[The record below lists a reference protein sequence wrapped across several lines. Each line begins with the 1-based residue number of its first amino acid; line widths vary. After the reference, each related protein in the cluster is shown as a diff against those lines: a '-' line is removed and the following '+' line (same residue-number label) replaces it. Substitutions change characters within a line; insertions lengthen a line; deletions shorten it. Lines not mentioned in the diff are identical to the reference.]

1 MRLGPAVAIA
11 TLIAGF
17 VLRPAFPETA
27 GVQFLSELTWTG
39 SDPRV
44 GGLSALVMRDGGMSA
59 YALSDSGWLL
69 DVDIDRTAH
78 VLEGISVS
86 KITNLVVD
94 RAAPDAVNDSEGMAV
109 GRDGSVFVSY
119 ERHHIIARFAPDQ
132 DGNAV
137 ALPADAFRD
146 LGKNTGLEALAI
158 DERGQV
164 FTLPERPASKA
175 KGFPVWRW
183 DGSDW
188 MQAFHLPARDGFW
201 AVSAEFGPDGRFYLL
216 ERRLTFLGFQ
226 SRLRRWEIK
235 DDQPNEET
243 VLLTTPAGRFGN
255 LEGVSLWRDESGAVR
270 VSLISDNNYWPLMR
284 MQLVE
289 FVLTE

>member
-17 VLRPAFPETA
+17 VLRPVLPETE
-27 GVQFLSELTWTG
+27 GVQLPSELTWTG
-39 SDPRV
+39 VDPRV
-44 GGLSALVMRDGGMSA
+44 GGLSALVLRDGGMSA
-59 YALSDSGWLL
+59 LALSDSGWMLNL
-69 DVDIDRTAH
+69 EVERVDGRPVGVT
-78 VLEGISVS
+78 VS
-86 KITNLVVD
+86 KITNLVVEHASQD
-94 RAAPDAVNDSEGMAV
+94 PVNDSEGMAL
-109 GRDGSVFVSY
+109 GQDGSVFVSY
-119 ERHHIIARFAPDQ
+119 ERHHMVARFVPDQ
-132 DGNAV
+132 GTSAV
-137 ALPADAFRD
+137 ILPADAFRD

-158 DERGQV
+158 DAKGQL
-164 FTLPERPASKA
+164 FTLPERPLSKSQ
-175 KGFPVWRW
+175 GFPVWRW

-188 MQAFHLPARDGFW
+188 IQIFHLPARDGFW

-226 SRLRRWEIK
+226 SRLRRWEIE
-235 DDQPNEET
+235 DTQLRDET

-255 LEGVSLWRDESGAVR
+255 LEGVSLWRDETDAVR
-270 VSLISDNNYWPLMR
+270 ASLISDNNYWPLMR